1 MCDGGDNGGNNG
13 DLSSECVME
22 AIMEEIMEIYRVNV
36 HARKAALNGK
46 KWRIF
51 HGEFCYFFGT
61 FAILRNCHPL
71 MPLNVSLKKKGK
83 IYDY

>member
-22 AIMEEIMEIYRVNV
+22 AIMEEIMEIYRVWWRNIILPRCLYNV

-46 KWRIF
+46 KWRII
-51 HGEFCYFFGT
+51 HGEFCYFFWNFRHSSELPSPDAT
-61 FAILRNCHPL
+61 
-71 MPLNVSLKKKGK
+71 
-83 IYDY
+83 